1 MLFMIVEHFRGGDPR
16 PVYER
21 FRERGR
27 LAPEGLEYRGSW
39 VTTDLARCYQVM
51 ECRQREL
58 LDEWMVQWDDL
69 VDFEVVEV
77 VSSFDAVE
85 RVFSGI

>member
-51 ECRQREL
+51 ECPQREL

-77 VSSFDAVE
+77 VSSSDAVE
-85 RVFSGI
+85 RVF